1 MSGEE
6 RTNQSG
12 EMRLERIRSE
22 HGVPVRRSPIA
33 VGALIGGALGAWA
46 ANVPQ
51 QLLETVRGGLRLAAN
66 IAPADGAA
74 AIQSTAVSVAAIAW
88 PALACGLAGAVVGA
102 LIQTGFRV
110 RSSLGASIAMRL
122 PSGKAAGGA
131 VARLSWALV
140 LIGAAAWAVFAH
152 WSNVAALPALPI
164 AAAVASAARIVLD
177 AVLAALAA
185 GVVCAAADVAIARW
199 KWERSTRM
207 DDAEAREERRRTEG
221 DPNTKSRRISQARS
235 MRRGQ
240 RAKHETVTAA
250 SAARGKDLREQ
261 AA

>member
-1 MSGEE
+1 MSSEE
-6 RTNQSG
+6 RTHQSG

-46 ANVPQ
+46 SNVPQ
-51 QLLETVRGGLRLAAN
+51 QLLETVRGGLRSASD
-66 IAPADGAA
+66 IGSADGAA
-74 AIQSTAVSVAAIAW
+74 VIQHTALSVAAIAW
-88 PALACGLAGAVVGA
+88 PALVCGLAGAVLGA
-102 LIQTGFRV
+102 LMQTGFRV

-152 WSNVAALPALPI
+152 WSRVSALPALPI
-164 AAAVASAARIVLD
+164 AAAVAFAARIVLD

-221 DPNTKSRRISQARS
+221 DPNTKSRRTSQARS

-240 RAKHETVTAA
+240 SMKSVTAA
-250 SAARGKDLREQ
+250 GAARGKDLREQ

>member
-1 MSGEE
+1 
-6 RTNQSG
+6 
-12 EMRLERIRSE
+12 
-22 HGVPVRRSPIA
+22 
-33 VGALIGGALGAWA
+33 
-46 ANVPQ
+46 
-51 QLLETVRGGLRLAAN
+51 
-66 IAPADGAA
+66 
-74 AIQSTAVSVAAIAW
+74 
-88 PALACGLAGAVVGA
+88 
-102 LIQTGFRV
+102 
-110 RSSLGASIAMRL
+110 
-122 PSGKAAGGA
+122 
-131 VARLSWALV
+131 LV

-152 WSNVAALPALPI
+152 WSHVAALPALPI

-240 RAKHETVTAA
+240 SMKSVTAA
-250 SAARGKDLREQ
+250 GAARGKDLREQ

>member
-1 MSGEE
+1 M
-6 RTNQSG
+6 
-12 EMRLERIRSE
+12 
-22 HGVPVRRSPIA
+22 
-33 VGALIGGALGAWA
+33 
-46 ANVPQ
+46 
-51 QLLETVRGGLRLAAN
+51 
-66 IAPADGAA
+66 
-74 AIQSTAVSVAAIAW
+74 
-88 PALACGLAGAVVGA
+88 
-102 LIQTGFRV
+102 QTGFRV

-152 WSNVAALPALPI
+152 WSDVSALPALPI
-164 AAAVASAARIVLD
+164 AAAVASAARVVLD

-221 DPNTKSRRISQARS
+221 DPNTKSRRTSQARNIT
-235 MRRGQ
+235 RAQGRGMT
-240 RAKHETVTAA
+240 TVTAA
-250 SAARGKDLREQ
+250 GAARGKDLREQ

>member
-1 MSGEE
+1 MSSEE
-6 RTNQSG
+6 RTHQSG

-46 ANVPQ
+46 SNVPQ
-51 QLLETVRGGLRLAAN
+51 QLLETVRGGLRSAAN

-74 AIQSTAVSVAAIAW
+74 VIQHTALSVAAIAW
-88 PALACGLAGAVVGA
+88 PALACGLAGAVLGA
-102 LIQTGFRV
+102 LMQTGFRV

-152 WSNVAALPALPI
+152 WSRVSALPALPI

-185 GVVCAAADVAIARW
+185 GVACAAADVAIARW

-207 DDAEAREERRRTEG
+207 DDSEAREERRRTEG

-240 RAKHETVTAA
+240 SMKSVTAA
-250 SAARGKDLREQ
+250 GAARGKDLREQ